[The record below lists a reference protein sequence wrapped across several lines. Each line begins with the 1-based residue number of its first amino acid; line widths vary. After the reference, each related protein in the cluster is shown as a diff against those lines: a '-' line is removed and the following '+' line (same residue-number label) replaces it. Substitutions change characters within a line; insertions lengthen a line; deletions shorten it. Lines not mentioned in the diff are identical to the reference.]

1 MKGSTLIHLPKD
13 IVNNVFKYVKGA
25 HRDITGQYVV
35 PCNTQNLPEISIQL
49 NNTDFTITPKHYL
62 ITSGVLTYSKEYC
75 YTYIQDSPSFVD
87 AILGYGFLQQYV
99 SVYDHENKRIG
110 FAKRAQ

>member
-62 ITSGVLTYSKEYC
+62 ITSGVVIHFFFFFMAALGITNFMITFSLRIQKSIVILISKIVLHLLTLY
-75 YTYIQDSPSFVD
+75 
-87 AILGYGFLQQYV
+87 
-99 SVYDHENKRIG
+99 
-110 FAKRAQ
+110 